1 MKKVKRI
8 FITFFLLFAFKGIL
22 SLSNIYGISSSISGG
37 NVLQGNQITVKVNF
51 SDDICAANF
60 VLSYDRTKLE
70 LINGDLSYA
79 WVEGENLPT
88 YTFKAKSNVTG
99 KANISLSGKASD
111 TNYNKHSLTGG
122 GSINITAPQVQPTP
136 PPSNTNNNT
145 TNTSR
150 NANTATTT
158 QSNTSTQTN
167 ITKNNNAYLSKLQ
180 INQEGL
186 TPNFNKNKTSY
197 AVTVGENVN
206 DLNVTAVAEDSKS
219 KVAISGNKGLKNG
232 DNKVYI
238 TVTAQDGTKKVY
250 TITVTKTG
258 DPVKSNS
265 YLQNLIVEN
274 ATMSPEFSKEI
285 LEYDCGTVGASV
297 ENLKILAFGENENV
311 KIDITGND
319 KLAEGDNK
327 IIVKVTSEDGTTTK
341 EYVITVKKDSSIV
354 EENNIEEINALQ
366 DTDNDDNFFN
376 KLFKSIKNN
385 WLVCLMYIL
394 ILVQFIEIV
403 YLYKNQNVRSHKK
416 VKEDNNIIEKN
427 LNSDELKKSKRMS
440 LDKEF
445 KQNKKKRKT
454 SENLDG
460 GFPKKRNGANKFFDD
475 K

>member
-1 MKKVKRI
+1 MKKN
-8 FITFFLLFAFKGIL
+8 FIK
-22 SLSNIYGISSSISGG
+22 
-37 NVLQGNQITVKVNF
+37 
-51 SDDICAANF
+51 
-60 VLSYDRTKLE
+60 
-70 LINGDLSYA
+70 
-79 WVEGENLPT
+79 
-88 YTFKAKSNVTG
+88 
-99 KANISLSGKASD
+99 ISLSCFISLCIFLMGNIYASSIAVSGASSASPGN
-111 TNYNKHSLTGG
+111 TVNVSVG
-122 GSINITAPQVQPTP
+122 GSFTGKVNVTVSNGYGNKSIWVENNTVTVPVTVGSSGTTTITAVSDDGTSDSNGNNLGVIRGSKSIQIVQPTP
-136 PPSNTNNNT
+136 APTPTTPSNN
-145 TNTSR
+145 TNTNS
-150 NANTATTT
+150 NSATKTATKSASSST
-158 QSNTSTQTN
+158 TST
-167 ITKNNNAYLSKLQ
+167 KSRNAYLSKLQ

-206 DLNVTAVAEDSKS
+206 DLKVTAVAEDSKS
-219 KVAISGNKGLKNG
+219 KVAISGNTGLKNG

-258 DPVKSNS
+258 DANKSNS

-274 ATMSPEFSKEI
+274 AILSPEFSKEVF
-285 LEYDCGTVGASV
+285 EYDCGTVGKSV
-297 ENLKILAFGENENV
+297 ETLKILAFGENENV
-311 KIDITGND
+311 KINITGND
-319 KLAEGDNK
+319 KLSEGDNK

-341 EYVITVKKDSSIV
+341 EYVITVKKDSNIV
-354 EENNIEEINALQ
+354 EENNIEEINSLQ

-385 WLVCLMYIL
+385 WLICLMYIV

-445 KQNKKKRKT
+445 RQNKKKRKAN
-454 SENLDG
+454 ENLDDES
-460 GFPKKRNGANKFFDD
+460 PKKRNGANKFFDD

>member
-1 MKKVKRI
+1 MKKN
-8 FITFFLLFAFKGIL
+8 FIK
-22 SLSNIYGISSSISGG
+22 
-37 NVLQGNQITVKVNF
+37 
-51 SDDICAANF
+51 
-60 VLSYDRTKLE
+60 
-70 LINGDLSYA
+70 
-79 WVEGENLPT
+79 
-88 YTFKAKSNVTG
+88 
-99 KANISLSGKASD
+99 ISLSCFISLCIFLMGNIYASSIAVSGASSASPGN
-111 TNYNKHSLTGG
+111 TVNVSVG
-122 GSINITAPQVQPTP
+122 GSFTGRVNVTVSNGYGNKSIWVENNTVTVPVTVGSSGTTTITAVSGEGTSDANGNDLGVIRGSKSIQIVQPTP
-136 PPSNTNNNT
+136 TPAPTPTTPSNNTNSNSAT
-145 TNTSR
+145 K
-150 NANTATTT
+150 TATKSTSSST
-158 QSNTSTQTN
+158 TST
-167 ITKNNNAYLSKLQ
+167 KSSNAHLSKLQ

-206 DLNVTAVAEDSKS
+206 DLKVTAVAEDSKS
-219 KVAISGNKGLKNG
+219 KVAISGNTGLKNG

-258 DPVKSNS
+258 DANKSNS

-274 ATMSPEFSKEI
+274 AILSPEFSKEI
-285 LEYDCGTVGASV
+285 FEYDCGTVGKSV
-297 ENLKILAFGENENV
+297 ETLKILAFGENENV

-319 KLAEGDNK
+319 KLSEGDNK

-376 KLFKSIKNN
+376 KLFKKIKNN
-385 WLVCLMYIL
+385 WLVCLMYIV

-403 YLYKNQNVRSHKK
+403 YLYKNQNSKK
-416 VKEDNNIIEKN
+416 DTKGNKETKDNILNDGVKRN
-427 LNSDELKKSKRMS
+427 KRMR

-445 KQNKKKRKT
+445 KQNKKKRKAN
-454 SENLDG
+454 ENLDDES
-460 GFPKKRNGANKFFDD
+460 PKKRNGANKFFDD

>member
-1 MKKVKRI
+1 MKKN
-8 FITFFLLFAFKGIL
+8 FIK
-22 SLSNIYGISSSISGG
+22 
-37 NVLQGNQITVKVNF
+37 
-51 SDDICAANF
+51 
-60 VLSYDRTKLE
+60 
-70 LINGDLSYA
+70 
-79 WVEGENLPT
+79 
-88 YTFKAKSNVTG
+88 
-99 KANISLSGKASD
+99 ISLSCFISLCIFLMGNIYASSIAVSGASSASPGN
-111 TNYNKHSLTGG
+111 TVNVSVG
-122 GSINITAPQVQPTP
+122 GSFTGRVNVTVSNGSGNKSIWVENNTVTVPVTVGSSGTTTITAVSGEGTSDANGNDLGVIRGSKSIQIVQPTP
-136 PPSNTNNNT
+136 TPAPTPTTPSNNTNSNSAT
-145 TNTSR
+145 K
-150 NANTATTT
+150 TATKSTSSST
-158 QSNTSTQTN
+158 TST
-167 ITKNNNAYLSKLQ
+167 KSSNAHLSKLQ

-206 DLNVTAVAEDSKS
+206 DLKVTAVAEDSKS
-219 KVAISGNKGLKNG
+219 KVAISGNTGLKNG

-258 DPVKSNS
+258 DANKSNS

-274 ATMSPEFSKEI
+274 AILSPEFSKEI
-285 LEYDCGTVGASV
+285 FEYDCGTVGKSV
-297 ENLKILAFGENENV
+297 ETLKILAFGENENV

-319 KLAEGDNK
+319 KLSEGDNK

-376 KLFKSIKNN
+376 KLFKKIKNN
-385 WLVCLMYIL
+385 WLVCLMYIV

-403 YLYKNQNVRSHKK
+403 YLYKNQNSKK
-416 VKEDNNIIEKN
+416 DTKGNKETKDNILNDGVKRN
-427 LNSDELKKSKRMS
+427 KRMR

-445 KQNKKKRKT
+445 KQNKKKRKAN
-454 SENLDG
+454 ENLDDES
-460 GFPKKRNGANKFFDD
+460 PKKRNGANKFFDD

>member
-1 MKKVKRI
+1 MKKN
-8 FITFFLLFAFKGIL
+8 FIK
-22 SLSNIYGISSSISGG
+22 
-37 NVLQGNQITVKVNF
+37 
-51 SDDICAANF
+51 
-60 VLSYDRTKLE
+60 
-70 LINGDLSYA
+70 
-79 WVEGENLPT
+79 
-88 YTFKAKSNVTG
+88 
-99 KANISLSGKASD
+99 ISLSCFISLCIFLMGNIYASSIAVSGASSASPGN
-111 TNYNKHSLTGG
+111 TVNVSVG
-122 GSINITAPQVQPTP
+122 GSFTGRVNVTVSNGSGNKSIWVENNTVTVPVTVGSSGTTTITAVSEAGTSDANGNDLGVIRGSKSIQIVRPTP
-136 PPSNTNNNT
+136 TPAPTPTPTTPSNNNNSNSAT
-145 TNTSR
+145 K
-150 NANTATTT
+150 TATKSTSSST
-158 QSNTSTQTN
+158 TST
-167 ITKNNNAYLSKLQ
+167 KSSNAYLSKLQ

-206 DLNVTAVAEDSKS
+206 DLKVTAVAENSKS
-219 KVAISGNKGLKNG
+219 KVAISGNTGLKNG

-258 DPVKSNS
+258 DANKSNS

-319 KLAEGDNK
+319 KLSEGDNK

-403 YLYKNQNVRSHKK
+403 YLYKNQNSKK
-416 VKEDNNIIEKN
+416 DTKGNKETKDNILNDGVKRN
-427 LNSDELKKSKRMS
+427 KRMR

-445 KQNKKKRKT
+445 KQNKKKRKAN
-454 SENLDG
+454 ENLDDES
-460 GFPKKRNGANKFFDD
+460 PKKRNGANKFFDD

>member
-1 MKKVKRI
+1 MKKN
-8 FITFFLLFAFKGIL
+8 FIK
-22 SLSNIYGISSSISGG
+22 
-37 NVLQGNQITVKVNF
+37 
-51 SDDICAANF
+51 
-60 VLSYDRTKLE
+60 
-70 LINGDLSYA
+70 
-79 WVEGENLPT
+79 
-88 YTFKAKSNVTG
+88 
-99 KANISLSGKASD
+99 ISLSCFISLCIFLMGNIYASSIAVSGASSASPGN
-111 TNYNKHSLTGG
+111 TVNVSVG
-122 GSINITAPQVQPTP
+122 GSFTGRVNVTVSNGYGNKSIWVENNTVTVPVTVGSSGTTIITAVSDDGTSDSNGNNLGVIRGSKSIQIVQPTP
-136 PPSNTNNNT
+136 TPAPTPTPTTPNNNNSNSAT
-145 TNTSR
+145 K
-150 NANTATTT
+150 TATKSTSSST
-158 QSNTSTQTN
+158 TST
-167 ITKNNNAYLSKLQ
+167 KSRNAYLSKLQ

-206 DLNVTAVAEDSKS
+206 DLKVTAVAEDSKS
-219 KVAISGNKGLKNG
+219 KVAISGNTGLKNG

-258 DPVKSNS
+258 DANKSNS

-274 ATMSPEFSKEI
+274 ATLSPEFSKEI
-285 LEYDCGTVGASV
+285 FEYDCGTVGKSV
-297 ENLKILAFGENENV
+297 ETLKILAFGENENV

-319 KLAEGDNK
+319 KLSEGDNK

-341 EYVITVKKDSSIV
+341 EYVITVKKDSNIV

-366 DTDNDDNFFN
+366 DTDNDNNFFN
-376 KLFKSIKNN
+376 KLFKKIKNN
-385 WLVCLMYIL
+385 WLVCLMYIV

-445 KQNKKKRKT
+445 KQNKKKRKAN
-454 SENLDG
+454 ENLDDES
-460 GFPKKRNGANKFFDD
+460 PKKRNGANKFFDD

>member
-1 MKKVKRI
+1 MKKN
-8 FITFFLLFAFKGIL
+8 FIK
-22 SLSNIYGISSSISGG
+22 
-37 NVLQGNQITVKVNF
+37 
-51 SDDICAANF
+51 
-60 VLSYDRTKLE
+60 
-70 LINGDLSYA
+70 
-79 WVEGENLPT
+79 
-88 YTFKAKSNVTG
+88 
-99 KANISLSGKASD
+99 ISLSCFISLCIFLMGNIYASSIAVSGASSASPGN
-111 TNYNKHSLTGG
+111 TVNVSVG
-122 GSINITAPQVQPTP
+122 GSFTGRVNVTVSNGYGNKSIWVENNTVTVPVTVGSSGTTIITAVSDDGTSDSNGNNLGVIRGSKSIQIVQPTP
-136 PPSNTNNNT
+136 APTPTPTTPSNNNNNSNSAT
-145 TNTSR
+145 KTATRNTSSS
-150 NANTATTT
+150 T
-158 QSNTSTQTN
+158 TST
-167 ITKNNNAYLSKLQ
+167 KSRNAYLSKLQ

-206 DLNVTAVAEDSKS
+206 DLRVTAVAEDSKS
-219 KVAISGNKGLKNG
+219 KVAISGNTGLKNG

-258 DPVKSNS
+258 DANKSNS

-274 ATMSPEFSKEI
+274 ATLSPEFSKEVF
-285 LEYDCGTVGASV
+285 EYDCGTVGKSV
-297 ENLKILAFGENENV
+297 ETLKILAFGENENV
-311 KIDITGND
+311 KTDITGND
-319 KLAEGDNK
+319 KLSEGDNK

-341 EYVITVKKDSSIV
+341 EYVITVKKDSNIV

-385 WLVCLMYIL
+385 WLICLMYIV

-403 YLYKNQNVRSHKK
+403 YLYKKQNVRSHKK
-416 VKEDNNIIEKN
+416 VKEDNNIIEKK

-445 KQNKKKRKT
+445 RQNKKKRKAN
-454 SENLDG
+454 ENLDNES
-460 GFPKKRNGANKFFDD
+460 PKKRNGANKFFDD

>member
-1 MKKVKRI
+1 MKKQLMK
-8 FITFFLLFAFKGIL
+8 ITFSLVLSAFVILFV
-22 SLSNIYGISSSISGG
+22 SNIYAVGKIGLGINKGSTYVGDNFVVTISG
-37 NVLQGNQITVKVNF
+37 
-51 SDDICAANF
+51 
-60 VLSYDRTKLE
+60 
-70 LINGDLSYA
+70 INGKVEILSNSNVSLNVSGTQ
-79 WVEGENLPT
+79 WVEGSMSITGTAMSLGRGVVTVKPVDVSTSSANPEEIKTP
-88 YTFKAKSNVTG
+88 SSVEINV
-99 KANISLSGKASD
+99 
-111 TNYNKHSLTGG
+111 
-122 GSINITAPQVQPTP
+122 QERQQPTSQ
-136 PPSNTNNNT
+136 SNNNNQTNTQTSTNASTINNTVSREDTNNN
-145 TNTSR
+145 S
-150 NANTATTT
+150 
-158 QSNTSTQTN
+158 SKKSS
-167 ITKNNNAYLSKLQ
+167 NAYLSKLQ

-206 DLNVTAVAEDSKS
+206 DLKVTAVAEDSKS
-219 KVAISGNKGLKNG
+219 KVAISGNTGLKNG

-319 KLAEGDNK
+319 KLSEGDNK

>member
-1 MKKVKRI
+1 MKKN
-8 FITFFLLFAFKGIL
+8 FIK
-22 SLSNIYGISSSISGG
+22 
-37 NVLQGNQITVKVNF
+37 
-51 SDDICAANF
+51 
-60 VLSYDRTKLE
+60 
-70 LINGDLSYA
+70 
-79 WVEGENLPT
+79 
-88 YTFKAKSNVTG
+88 
-99 KANISLSGKASD
+99 ISLSCFISLCIFLMGNIYASSIAVSGASSASPGN
-111 TNYNKHSLTGG
+111 TVNVSVG
-122 GSINITAPQVQPTP
+122 GSFTGRVNVTVSNGSGNKSIWVENNTVTVPVTVGSSGTTTITAVSGEGTSDANGNDLGVIRGSKSIQIVQPTP
-136 PPSNTNNNT
+136 TPAPTPTTPSNNTNSNSAT
-145 TNTSR
+145 K
-150 NANTATTT
+150 TATKSTSSST
-158 QSNTSTQTN
+158 TST
-167 ITKNNNAYLSKLQ
+167 KSSNAHLSKLQ

-206 DLNVTAVAEDSKS
+206 DLKVTAVAEDSKS
-219 KVAISGNKGLKNG
+219 KVAISGNTGLKNG

-258 DPVKSNS
+258 DANKSNS

-274 ATMSPEFSKEI
+274 AILSPEFSKEVF
-285 LEYDCGTVGASV
+285 EYDCGTVGKSV
-297 ENLKILAFGENENV
+297 ETLKILAFGENENV

-319 KLAEGDNK
+319 KLSEGDNK

-376 KLFKSIKNN
+376 KLFKKIKNN
-385 WLVCLMYIL
+385 WLVCLMYIV

-403 YLYKNQNVRSHKK
+403 YLYKNQNSKK
-416 VKEDNNIIEKN
+416 DTKGNKETKDNILNDGVKRN
-427 LNSDELKKSKRMS
+427 KRMR

-445 KQNKKKRKT
+445 KQNKKKRKAN
-454 SENLDG
+454 ENLDDES
-460 GFPKKRNGANKFFDD
+460 PKKRNGANKFFDD

>member
-1 MKKVKRI
+1 MKKN
-8 FITFFLLFAFKGIL
+8 FIK
-22 SLSNIYGISSSISGG
+22 
-37 NVLQGNQITVKVNF
+37 
-51 SDDICAANF
+51 
-60 VLSYDRTKLE
+60 
-70 LINGDLSYA
+70 
-79 WVEGENLPT
+79 
-88 YTFKAKSNVTG
+88 
-99 KANISLSGKASD
+99 ISLSCFISLCIFLMGNIYASSIAVSGASSASPGS
-111 TNYNKHSLTGG
+111 TVNVSVG
-122 GSINITAPQVQPTP
+122 GSFTGRVNVTVSNGYGNKSIWVENNTVTVPVTVGSSGTTTITAVSDDGTSDSNGNNLGVIRGSKSIQIVQPTP
-136 PPSNTNNNT
+136 TPAPTSTTPSNNTNSNSAT
-145 TNTSR
+145 K
-150 NANTATTT
+150 TATKSTSSST
-158 QSNTSTQTN
+158 TST
-167 ITKNNNAYLSKLQ
+167 KSSNAYLSKLQ

-206 DLNVTAVAEDSKS
+206 DLKVTAVAEDSKS
-219 KVAISGNKGLKNG
+219 KVAISGNTGLKNG

-258 DPVKSNS
+258 DANKSNS

-274 ATMSPEFSKEI
+274 ATLSPEFSKEI
-285 LEYDCGTVGASV
+285 FEYDCGTVGKSV
-297 ENLKILAFGENENV
+297 ETLKILAFGENENV

-319 KLAEGDNK
+319 KLSEGDNK

-341 EYVITVKKDSSIV
+341 EYVITVKKDSNIV

-366 DTDNDDNFFN
+366 DTDNDNNFFN
-376 KLFKSIKNN
+376 KLFKKIKNN
-385 WLVCLMYIL
+385 WLVCLMYIV

-403 YLYKNQNVRSHKK
+403 YLYKNQNSKK
-416 VKEDNNIIEKN
+416 DTKGNKETKDNILNDGVKRN
-427 LNSDELKKSKRMS
+427 KRMR

-445 KQNKKKRKT
+445 KQNKKKRKA